1 MKHTVK
7 ARRIRFHIDKILPVD
22 DPQSVSLLR
31 LMAANDDVRHL
42 QKLLLSANARVKE
55 ANEIERS
62 ILNGEILHLFKL
74 LSGHLY
80 EAGNAFRNLEQMR
93 SGLIDSATANDR
105 ERQAELEYLRQV
117 YAVTTKGAFHYAFL
131 KPIRDYVGFHYKEKQ
146 LYEALARHNKAKDLD
161 GNLIVVEYAGLGR
174 YSVSDHLALSVI
186 QESLGATPA
195 NLHQKFSE
203 AMGEALRL
211 AQALFQVVDHLL
223 LHIFMEHQD
232 AIIKQQDGEIVVSP
246 EFLPTTKKEE

>member
-7 ARRIRFHIDKILPVD
+7 ARRFRFHIDKIFPED
-22 DPQSVSLLR
+22 NPQSVSLLR
-31 LMAANDDVRHL
+31 LMLANDDVRHL

-55 ANEIERS
+55 ANEIEKS

-93 SGLIDSATANDR
+93 SDLLDSAMANDR
-105 ERQAELEYLRQV
+105 ERQAELKYLRQA
-117 YAVTTKGAFHYAFL
+117 YAGTTKRAFHYAFL
-131 KPIRDYVGFHYKEKQ
+131 KPIRDYVGFHYKEEK
-146 LYEALARHNKAKDLD
+146 LRESLARHNKAKDLD
-161 GNLIVVEYAGLGR
+161 GHLIVVEYTGLGR

-186 QESLGATPA
+186 QEKLGATPD
-195 NLHQKFSE
+195 NLQQKFSE
-203 AMGEALRL
+203 AMGEALKL

-223 LHIFMEHQD
+223 LHIFTEHQE
-232 AIIKQQDGEIVVSP
+232 AILEQRDGEVGVP
-246 EFLPTTKKEE
+246 DFLTNWKK